1 MIRLAVRVPR
11 AAAEIVLA
19 ELLEL
24 SPAGLEETDV
34 SEGVV
39 AYALYGAEGE
49 LPDVGALRAA
59 AEASS
64 SAWIVRAAS
73 SVRAAARSAAAIWA
87 SSDVRRCVRRR
98 ARAVVER
105 VFYGW

>member
-39 AYALYGAEGE
+39 EYALYGAEG
-49 LPDVGALRAA
+49 
-59 AEASS
+59 
-64 SAWIVRAAS
+64 
-73 SVRAAARSAAAIWA
+73 
-87 SSDVRRCVRRR
+87 
-98 ARAVVER
+98 
-105 VFYGW
+105 